1 MTRITSTL
9 FFLSAIMLL
18 ENCANNES
26 KNTEQKVGAGITKTA
41 WGTVDGQ
48 DVDLFT
54 LTNNNGMQVK
64 ISNYGGTIACWMVT
78 DKNGNRRNIVVGFDS
93 LSGYLAKP
101 PYFGA
106 TIGRYGN
113 RI

>member
-9 FFLSAIMLL
+9 FFLSAIILL

-64 ISNYGGTIACWMVT
+64 ISNHETASGAATWMT
-78 DKNGNRRNIVVGFDS
+78 NAAPHS
-93 LSGYLAKP
+93 A
-101 PYFGA
+101 
-106 TIGRYGN
+106 
-113 RI
+113 